1 MQDAVDRQWQW
12 LLAERGGLAPE
23 VNRMIAA
30 AASRPELR
38 RLFPY
43 LSLEHYLHFSF
54 TTEWPYTE
62 GLPFLRYV
70 DPNSVLDGPAFELRG
85 GDAAPLAR
93 GDLQQLID
101 RLVDL
106 MPFS

>member
-1 MQDAVDRQWQW
+1 MQDAVERKWHW
-12 LLAERGGLAPE
+12 LLAETGLAPK
-23 VNRMIAA
+23 VSQMIAA

-43 LSLEHYLHFSF
+43 LSLDHYLHFSF
-54 TTEWPYTE
+54 TSEWPYTE

-85 GDAAPLAR
+85 GNAEPLER
-93 GDLQQLID
+93 GDLQELID
-101 RLVDL
+101 HLVVL
-106 MPFS
+106 MPVS